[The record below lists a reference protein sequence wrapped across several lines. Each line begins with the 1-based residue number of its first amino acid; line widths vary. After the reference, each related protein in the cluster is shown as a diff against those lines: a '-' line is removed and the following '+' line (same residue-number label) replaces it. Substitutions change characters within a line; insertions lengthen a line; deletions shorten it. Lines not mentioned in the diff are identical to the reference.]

1 MLSHTS
7 KRTGIKLGKH
17 LNPTARLQPPTTK
30 MEEHLVR
37 QINSKCIT
45 TQAFFCNAVDLVS
58 STRAQA
64 FHVTISHFFHSH
76 SSHQW
81 YLARF
86 FQQPNCLQLKVA
98 IFSTCVYLIC
108 QINCIAF
115 VGGRLPSS
123 ALTWSNPS
131 CFLSTVAGM
140 CVGQIQ
146 AGVEAFVEPSI
157 SEVLGQNSNSMR
169 SKDFS
174 YYTQV
179 QVIPMQS
186 LRIY

>member
-1 MLSHTS
+1 ML
-7 KRTGIKLGKH
+7 
-17 LNPTARLQPPTTK
+17 
-30 MEEHLVR
+30 
-37 QINSKCIT
+37 
-45 TQAFFCNAVDLVS
+45 FLVS

-76 SSHQW
+76 SSPS

>member
-1 MLSHTS
+1 
-7 KRTGIKLGKH
+7 
-17 LNPTARLQPPTTK
+17 
-30 MEEHLVR
+30 
-37 QINSKCIT
+37 
-45 TQAFFCNAVDLVS
+45 VS

-76 SSHQW
+76 SSPS
-81 YLARF
+81 YLARL

-186 LRIY
+186 LRY